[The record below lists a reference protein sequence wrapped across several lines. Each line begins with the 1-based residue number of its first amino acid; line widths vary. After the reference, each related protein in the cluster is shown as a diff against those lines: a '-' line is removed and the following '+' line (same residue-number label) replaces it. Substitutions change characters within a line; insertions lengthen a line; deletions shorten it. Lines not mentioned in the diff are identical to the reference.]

1 MFPGFI
7 QGALVAVII
16 ILAQTTKR
24 IHSEDTVDE
33 THVLSLTK
41 DTFDDAV
48 KNNKHLLVKFVAPW
62 CGHCKALGPAY
73 AAAAKKLVD
82 SGSDIKLASVDAT
95 IEQDLA
101 QKYDVKGYPTI
112 KFFSDG
118 TTFEYT
124 GGRAEDDIINWL
136 KKKTGPAAAELKT
149 VDDLNKLKE
158 ANEVVVIG
166 AFQDTDGDVAASFL
180 QVAKT
185 VDGIPF
191 GITSN
196 KDVLKELE
204 IKKDTIVLLKKASS
218 NKIRGRLFF
227 YFLEFQFDEG
237 RNDLTSTIDE
247 GSIREFIQAN
257 QLPTVVDFNAE
268 TAQKIFGG
276 DIKVHVLLFASKK
289 GSDYEK
295 LRGEFQTAAK
305 QYRGKTLFVS
315 IDSDDEENERVLEF
329 FGLKTTDVPAVRL
342 ITLKDEM
349 SKFKPES
356 SDITSA
362 VLTTFV
368 DAFFD
373 GKLKPHLL
381 TQELPEDWD
390 KTPVKTL
397 VGTNFHEVATNKK
410 KTVLVTFIAPWC
422 GHCKQL
428 TPIYE
433 QLGEKYKD
441 NQDVVIAKM
450 DATANEL
457 EDIKIQS
464 FPTIKL
470 FPKDSDEVID
480 YQGERTLE
488 ALSKFI
494 DSNGQEAG
502 KIPEETAEQTEE
514 ADEEADAGHED
525 L

>member
-7 QGALVAVII
+7 QGAILAAII
-16 ILAQTTKR
+16 ILTQTTKQIR
-24 IHSEDTVDE
+24 CDDGSSDVDE
-33 THVLSLTK
+33 SFVLSLTK
-41 DTFDDAV
+41 DTFDDAI
-48 KNNKHLLVKFVAPW
+48 KTHKHLLVKFIAPW
-62 CGHCKALGPAY
+62 CGHCKALAPAY
-73 AAAAKKLVD
+73 AAAAKQLNEA
-82 SGSDIKLASVDAT
+82 GSEIKLATVDAT

-101 QKYDVKGYPTI
+101 QKYEVKGYPTI

-118 TTFEYT
+118 ITFEYT
-124 GGRAEDDIINWL
+124 GGRAQEDIVSWL
-136 KKKTGPAAAELKT
+136 KKKTGPPADEVKS
-149 VDDLNKLKE
+149 VDDLNKLKKV
-158 ANEVVVIG
+158 NEVVVIG
-166 AFQDTDGDVAASFL
+166 AFKDMDGENAASFL

-185 VDGIPF
+185 VDGMPF

-196 KDVLKELE
+196 ADVLKELE
-204 IKKDTIVLLKKASS
+204 ITQDTIVLLKK
-218 NKIRGRLFF
+218 
-227 YFLEFQFDEG
+227 FDEG
-237 RNDLTSTIDE
+237 RNDLAAPFDE
-247 GSIREFIQAN
+247 AKIREFMQTN
-257 QLPTVVDFNAE
+257 QLPVVIDFSAE

-276 DIKVHVLLFASKK
+276 DIKVHILLFSSKK
-289 GSDYEK
+289 SSDSEK
-295 LRGEFQTAAK
+295 LREEFKTAAK
-305 QYRGKTLFVS
+305 QFRGKTLFVA

-329 FGLKTTDVPAVRL
+329 FGLKAASLPAVRL

-356 SDITSA
+356 DDINVQ
-362 VLTTFV
+362 VLTDFV
-368 DAFFD
+368 KDFFD

-381 TQELPEDWD
+381 TQEIPDDWD
-390 KTPVKTL
+390 KNPVKIL
-397 VGTNFHEVATNKK
+397 VGKNFHKVATDKK

-441 NQDVVIAKM
+441 NPDVVIAKM

-480 YQGERTLE
+480 YQGERTIE
-488 ALSKFI
+488 ALSKFV
-494 DSNGQEAG
+494 DSNGKEGGQ
-502 KIPEETAEQTEE
+502 IPEETAEETEE
-514 ADEEADAGHED
+514 AEENADAGHED

>member
-1 MFPGFI
+1 M
-7 QGALVAVII
+7 AVLTVIV
-16 ILAQTTKR
+16 ILTQTTKR
-24 IHSEDTVDE
+24 IRCDDTVDE
-33 THVLSLTK
+33 SYVLSLTK
-41 DTFDDAV
+41 DTFDDAI
-48 KNNKHLLVKFVAPW
+48 KNNKYLLVKFVAPW
-62 CGHCKALGPAY
+62 CGHCKALAPAY
-73 AAAAKKLVD
+73 AAAAKQLAD
-82 SGSDIKLASVDAT
+82 SGSEIKLASVDAT

-101 QKYDVKGYPTI
+101 QKYDVKGYPTL

-118 TTFEYT
+118 TTLEYT
-124 GGRAEDDIINWL
+124 GGRAQDDIISWL
-136 KKKTGPAAAELKT
+136 KKKTGPAAEDLKT

-158 ANEVVVIG
+158 VGDVVVIG
-166 AFQDTDGDVAASFL
+166 AFKDTDGDAAASFL

-185 VDGIPF
+185 IDGIPF

-196 KDVLKELE
+196 KEVLKELDV
-204 IKKDTIVLLKKASS
+204 KQDAIVLLKK
-218 NKIRGRLFF
+218 
-227 YFLEFQFDEG
+227 FDEG
-237 RNDLTSTIDE
+237 RNDLTSNLDE
-247 GSIREFIQAN
+247 NSIRDFIQTN
-257 QLPTVVDFNAE
+257 QLPIVVEFNAE

-276 DIKVHVLLFASKK
+276 DIKVHVLFFASKK
-289 GSDYEK
+289 SSDYEK
-295 LRGEFQTAAK
+295 LREEFKTAAK
-305 QYRGKTLFVS
+305 QFRGRTLFVS

-329 FGLKTTDVPAVRL
+329 FGLKTSDVPAIRL

-349 SKFKPES
+349 NKFKPES
-356 SDITSA
+356 SEITST
-362 VLTTFV
+362 VLTDFV
-368 DAFFD
+368 NSFFN

-381 TQELPEDWD
+381 TQEIPEDWD
-390 KTPVKTL
+390 KGPVKTL
-397 VGTNFHEVATNKK
+397 VGKNFYEVANNKK

-441 NQDVVIAKM
+441 NEDVVVAKM

-480 YQGERTLE
+480 YQGERTVE

-494 DSNGQEAG
+494 DSNGKEAG
-502 KIPEETAEQTEE
+502 RLSEETAEQTEE
-514 ADEEADAGHED
+514 ADEELEPSHED

>member
-1 MFPGFI
+1 MFPGFMQAAI
-7 QGALVAVII
+7 LAVIV

-24 IHSEDTVDE
+24 IHGDDTSNVDE
-33 THVLSLTK
+33 SNVLTLTK
-41 DTFDDAV
+41 DTFDNAV
-48 KNNKHLLVKFVAPW
+48 KNNKYLLVKFVAPW

-73 AAAAKKLVD
+73 AAAAKQLAE
-82 SGSDIKLASVDAT
+82 SGSEIKLASVDAT

-118 TTFEYT
+118 TTLEYT
-124 GGRAEDDIINWL
+124 GGRAQDDIVSWL
-136 KKKTGPAAAELKT
+136 KKKTGPAAEDLKT

-158 ANEVVVIG
+158 ASDVVVIG
-166 AFQDTDGDVAASFL
+166 AFKDTDGDAAASFL

-185 VDGIPF
+185 IDGIPF

-204 IKKDTIVLLKKASS
+204 VKQDTIVLLKK
-218 NKIRGRLFF
+218 
-227 YFLEFQFDEG
+227 FDEG
-237 RNDLTSTIDE
+237 RNDLASTIDE
-247 GSIREFIQAN
+247 NTIREFIQAN
-257 QLPTVVDFNAE
+257 QLPIVVDFNAE

-289 GSDYEK
+289 GSDYTK
-295 LRGEFQTAAK
+295 LREEFTTAAK
-305 QYRGKTLFVS
+305 QFRGKTLYVS

-329 FGLKTTDVPAVRL
+329 FGLKTSEVPAVRL

-349 SKFKPES
+349 SKFKPET

-362 VLTTFV
+362 VLVDFV
-368 DAFFD
+368 NAFFG

-381 TQELPEDWD
+381 TQEIPDDWD
-390 KTPVKTL
+390 KSPVKIL
-397 VGTNFHEVATNKK
+397 VGKNFHEVATDKT

-441 NQDVVIAKM
+441 NADVVIAKM

-470 FPKDSDEVID
+470 FPKGSDEVID
-480 YQGERTLE
+480 YQGERTLDG
-488 ALSKFI
+488 LSKFV
-494 DSNGQEAG
+494 DSNGKEAG
-502 KIPEETAEQTEE
+502 KLSEETAEQTEE
-514 ADEEADAGHED
+514 ADEEVEPAHED